1 MAFNP
6 FPPRQPG
13 ASARLPLTLMTLDD
27 WGLATVTG
35 PDSEKYLQGQVTA
48 DVALMTENQHLLVA
62 HCDPKGKMWSNLR
75 LLRRNDGFAFIER
88 RSVRD
93 AQLTALK
100 KYAVFSKVTIEAD
113 DDAVLLGVAGFQAR
127 SALANLFSQLPDA
140 DTPLV
145 NDGASAL
152 MWLPWPAERFLI
164 VTDVAGAERLTQS
177 LRGEAQLNNS
187 DQWLALDIEGGLP
200 VIDGA
205 NSEQFIPQATNLQVM
220 GGISFKKG
228 CYTGQE
234 MVARAKFRGAN
245 KRALWL
251 LEGQASRVPEAG
263 ESLEL
268 KMGENWRRTGS
279 VLAAVRLEDGRLLVQ
294 AVMNNDMEQG
304 SLFRVHE
311 DQGGELTIAP
321 LPYSLEEA

>member
-27 WGLATVTG
+27 WSLATVTG
-35 PDSEKYLQGQVTA
+35 QDSEKYLQGQVTA
-48 DVALMTENQHLLVA
+48 DVALMTENQHLLAA
-62 HCDPKGKMWSNLR
+62 HCDPRGKMWSNLR
-75 LLRRNDGFAFIER
+75 LFRRNGGFAFIER

-93 AQLTALK
+93 AQLVALK

-127 SALANLFSQLPDA
+127 SALTNLFGQLPDT

-145 NDGASAL
+145 NDGATQL

-164 VTDVAGAERLTQS
+164 VTDAAGAGRLTES
-177 LRGEAQLNNS
+177 LHGEAQLNNS

-200 VIDGA
+200 VIDSA

-251 LEGQASRVPEAG
+251 LEGRAGRIPEVG
-263 ESLEL
+263 ESMEL
-268 KMGENWRRTGS
+268 KMGENWRRTGT
-279 VLAAVRLEDGRLLVQ
+279 VLAAVRLDDGRLLAQV
-294 AVMNNDMEQG
+294 VMNNDMEEG

-311 DQGGELTIAP
+311 DEGGELTIAP
-321 LPYSLEEA
+321 LPYTLIEE